1 MIITDELNHKI
12 LNLEMGAR
20 LYVHSSISVLRIKG
34 GWIYEYWSKN
44 GSDTF
49 VTATCY
55 VPNTIKL

>member
-1 MIITDELNHKI
+1 MIISDELNNKI
-12 LNLEMGAR
+12 LNMDMGHR
-20 LYVHSSISVLRIKG
+20 LYVHSGISILRIKG
-34 GWIYEYWSKN
+34 GWIYEYWGKH